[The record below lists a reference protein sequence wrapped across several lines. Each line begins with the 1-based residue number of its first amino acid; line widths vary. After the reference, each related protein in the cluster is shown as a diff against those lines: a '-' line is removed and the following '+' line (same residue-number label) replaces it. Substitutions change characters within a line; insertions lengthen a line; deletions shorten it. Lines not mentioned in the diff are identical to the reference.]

1 MNRCIISR
9 TIRTATVLFLSALIA
24 ISASCMKEAATIP
37 HEPLHSCVV
46 FADGEASDGAFEAR
60 FNASYADYAHLLDES
75 TTEQDILDHRQK
87 RLGSP
92 DGLKKH
98 YGRTFV
104 RELPDM
110 VKEAFTPDWDTWS
123 EWRAFRGAWRQDDE
137 LWYFVLPASGTDD
150 RTPRRGYVIVRDG
163 KLHAMLLNRTVV
175 FHASYA
181 DYEPLLCGVATE
193 EQIVGWRQQPFA
205 SVEELCGHYREH
217 FGPDS
222 SRIVLEDRCTL
233 DKAGEGDS
241 KWDRWHVFARQYSQG
256 DQLWHFESPAETWNG
271 SFGRC
276 GYLITRHG
284 RLHAILVVAI
294 S

>member
-1 MNRCIISR
+1 MNRCIVSR
-9 TIRTATVLFLSALIA
+9 TIRTAAVFFLSALIA
-24 ISASCMKEAATIP
+24 MGASCMEEAATIP

-46 FADGEASDGAFEAR
+46 FPDGEASEAKLELR
-60 FNASYADYAHLLDES
+60 FNASHLDYAHLLES
-75 TTEQDILDHRQK
+75 ATEQDILDHRRK

-92 DGLKKH
+92 DGLKQH
-98 YGRTFV
+98 YRRTFV

-110 VKEAFTPDWDTWS
+110 VKEAFAPDWDTWT
-123 EWRAFRGAWRQDDE
+123 EWRTFHEAWRQGDE
-137 LWYFVLPASGTDD
+137 LWYFLLPVSGTNS
-150 RTPRRGYVIVRDG
+150 RAPRRGYVIIRDG

-193 EQIVGWRQQPFA
+193 DQIVGWKQQPFA
-205 SVEELCGHYREH
+205 SIEELCRHFREH

-233 DKAGEGDS
+233 DEAGEGGS
-241 KWDRWHVFARQYSQG
+241 KWDRWHVFARQFGQG
-256 DQLWHFESPAETWNG
+256 DRLWYFESPAETWSG
-271 SFGRC
+271 PFGRC